1 MARRRST
8 IFTRYRPPL
17 QLSCSARDPSLVNL
31 LLTRSL
37 LSSFPLPQL
46 SLVIWRD
53 HMFHAQKGRLINSLL
68 GLIEKERNGE
78 QVNTHLL
85 GTVIQG
91 YGAYTTTHNTTGLGF
106 THSTTPSHLCATVK
120 LGLNKE
126 KPKENTL
133 EIYRQ
138 FFEDDFITATEVYYT
153 AESTHFIATN
163 SVAEYMKKVETRLDE
178 ETRRVQQYLNPTT
191 ETELVQKCDRVL
203 IEKHLDTIRSDFQ
216 NMLSNDK
223 IEDLTRMYKLLS
235 RINRALDPLKTTFE
249 KHVSQ
254 VGKQAIQQ
262 VMKTAIKDPQQ
273 YVETILKVYK
283 QYNAL
288 VIGSFRNDPGFV
300 AALDKAC
307 RSFINENAVCKLAKS
322 ASKSPELL
330 ARFVDSLLKKSAK
343 NPEEQEMEQLLTDVV
358 RVSRRLPFSPPFFL
372 VVPLRSFP
380 LTLWTSSICR

>member
-1 MARRRST
+1 MSRST
-8 IFTRYRPPL
+8 RT
-17 QLSCSARDPSLVNL
+17 CWA
-31 LLTRSL
+31 
-37 LSSFPLPQL
+37 LSS
-46 SLVIWRD
+46 R
-53 HMFHAQKGRLINSLL
+53 A
-68 GLIEKERNGE
+68 
-78 QVNTHLL
+78 
-85 GTVIQG
+85 TVR
-91 YGAYTTTHNTTGLGF
+91 TTRHTTGLGF

-358 RVSRRLPFSPPFFL
+358 RVSRLPAFSPPFL

-380 LTLWTSSICR
+380 LTLWISSM